1 MEEEFEATKGVVR
14 ICK

>member
-14 ICK
+14 IRK